1 MARTVRN
8 AKLDSRSG
16 RTKLEV
22 RREPHWVVISK
33 GCALGYRKTS
43 GNGTWVARYRD
54 DAGKQHYHS
63 LGAADDAMDAD
74 GGGLCITYADAQR
87 AADSWFKLAAR
98 GFEEQAPRH
107 GAYTVGLAV
116 DDYLVDYQRRGGKS
130 YVRTKGAIASQ
141 ISPSLGHIQL
151 AKLSKRKI
159 EAWHEDLAKAPARL
173 RTKPGDTQKY
183 RENTKGVED
192 LRRRKSTANR
202 LLSVLKAALNFA
214 YSNRHVS
221 SDDAWRSVKPFREV
235 DAARVRYLNDDES
248 KRLVN
253 ACAEDFRCLVQA
265 ALLSGARYGELL
277 ALKVSD
283 FNADS
288 GTVHIQISKS
298 GKPRH
303 IVLSTEG
310 QKFISQMAL
319 GKKPDAL
326 LFTRADNEQWGT
338 SHQHRPF
345 KSAISI
351 AKLGAMSFHELRHT
365 YASRLIMGG
374 APLAV
379 VAAQLGH
386 SDTRMVEKHYGHMAP
401 SYVADTVRASFG
413 EMGILEPSNVAP
425 FRANI

>member
-16 RTKLEV
+16 RAKLPV
-22 RREPHWVVISK
+22 RREPHWAVISK
-33 GCALGYRKTS
+33 GCALGYRKS
-43 GNGTWVARYRD
+43 PAGGTWIARYRD
-54 DAGKQHYHS
+54 DAGKQHYRS

-74 GGGLCITYADAQR
+74 GGGLCISYADAQR
-87 AADSWFKLAAR
+87 EADAWFKLAAR
-98 GFEEQAPRH
+98 GFEDQAPRH
-107 GAYTVGLAV
+107 GAYTVKAALA
-116 DDYLVDYQRRGGKS
+116 DYLVDYHRRGGKS
-130 YVRTKGAIASQ
+130 YVRTKGSIKSQ
-141 ISPSLGHIQL
+141 IVPALGHIPL
-151 AKLSKRKI
+151 AKLPKRKI
-159 EAWHEDLAKAPARL
+159 EAWHEGLAQAPARL

-183 RENTKGVED
+183 RENPKGVED

-235 DAARVRYLNDDES
+235 DSARIRYLNDEES

-253 ACAEDFRCLVQA
+253 ACPEDFRLLVQA
-265 ALLSGARYGELL
+265 ALLSGARYGELT
-277 ALKVSD
+277 ALKASD
-283 FNADS
+283 FNADA
-288 GTVHIQISKS
+288 GTVHIRVSKS

-310 QKFISQMAL
+310 QKFLSRMVAGKISD
-319 GKKPDAL
+319 GL
-326 LFTRADNEQWGT
+326 LFTRSDGDKWGA

-345 KSAISI
+345 KSAIAA
-351 AKLGAMSFHELRHT
+351 AKVGALSFHELRHT

-401 SYVADTVRASFG
+401 SFVADSVRASFG
-413 EMGILEPSNVAP
+413 EIGILGPSSVAP
-425 FRANI
+425 FRGMV